1 MLHHIL
7 TGQKD
12 PEAQCCIMD
21 LFFLFV
27 FWKVKVNSMKSDG
40 IEIPTSPSDGCLEI
54 LAAKLGPAV
63 SNLLLHYFNCEDFN
77 LSKGMAH
84 FLNS

>member
-1 MLHHIL
+1 
-7 TGQKD
+7 
-12 PEAQCCIMD
+12 
-21 LFFLFV
+21 
-27 FWKVKVNSMKSDG
+27 MKSDG